1 MANVLT
7 PSVIVG
13 TAITPEVLAYKPPHE
28 ALKEFVPA
36 RDRAFFADPSKASL
50 LGLATAVEEV
60 TPYIGTELKGVQ
72 LSKLTDQ
79 QKDELALLVAERG
92 VVFFRDQDIT
102 LDQQHELASY
112 YGIQDRDPNQQDPRH
127 VTIIGRGG
135 NIRGHGNFSGE
146 WHGDHTY
153 EVNPPAYTLL
163 RLLKTPP
170 SGGDTIFTSQTG
182 LFDKLSPA
190 FQKAIEGLH
199 GVHSSD
205 RAYLGSING
214 GGTPHR
220 YPISTAHPLVRTHP
234 VTRLKSL
241 FYNPTFLERIQ
252 ELNAQESHHILAFLR
267 EHLSNAD
274 DVTAR
279 WKWTPGAVAFWDNRV
294 IAHKA
299 IPGGYDTELR
309 EGKRT
314 AIFGERPFFD
324 PENSESLSERAAR
337 LESEKGVNGN
347 GLVDKAK
354 NLVLNN

>member
-1 MANVLT
+1 MATLT
-7 PSVIVG
+7 LTSTISPR
-13 TAITPEVLAYKPPHE
+13 VLAYKPPHPE
-28 ALKEFVPA
+28 LKEFVPA
-36 RDRAFFADPSKASL
+36 RDRAFFADPEKASL
-50 LGLATAVEEV
+50 LSLATAVEEV
-60 TPYIGTELKGVQ
+60 TPLIGTELQGVQ

-102 LDQQHELASY
+102 LDQQHALASY

-135 NIRGHGNFSGE
+135 NIRGHGNFSSE
-146 WHGDHTY
+146 WHGDHSF
-153 EVNPPAYTLL
+153 EVNPPSYTLL
-163 RLLKTPP
+163 RMVKTPP

-182 LFDKLSPA
+182 LYDALSPA
-190 FQKAIEGLH
+190 FQRAIEGLH

-205 RAYLGSING
+205 KTYLASING

-220 YPISTAHPLVRTHP
+220 APIVTAHPLVRTHP

-241 FYNPTFLERIQ
+241 FYNPHFVDRIQ

-274 DVTAR
+274 DLTVR
-279 WKWTPGAVAFWDNRV
+279 WKWTPRAVAFWDNRI

-299 IPGGYDTELR
+299 VPGHYDTELR

-314 AIFGERPFFD
+314 AVHGERPFYD
-324 PENSESLSERAAR
+324 PEKSESLSERAAR
-337 LESEKGVNGN
+337 LAEEKGVNGN
-347 GLVDKAK
+347 GFVEKTK
-354 NLVLNN
+354 ELVLND

>member
-1 MANVLT
+1 MATVST
-7 PSVIVG
+7 
-13 TAITPEVLAYKPPHE
+13 TITPAVLAYRPPHPE
-28 ALKEFVPA
+28 LKEFVPA
-36 RDRAFFADPSKASL
+36 RDRAFFADPAKASL

-60 TPYIGTELKGVQ
+60 TPIIGTELKGVQ

-112 YGIQDRDPNQQDPRH
+112 YGIQDRDPNQQDPKH

-135 NIRGHGNFSGE
+135 NARAHGNYIAE
-146 WHGDHTY
+146 WHGDHSF
-153 EVNPPAYTLL
+153 EVNPPSYTLL
-163 RLLKTPP
+163 RLVKTPP
-170 SGGDTIFTSQTG
+170 AGGDTIFTSQVG

-199 GVHSSD
+199 AIHSSD
-205 RAYLGSING
+205 RAYLASING

-220 YPISTAHPLVRTHP
+220 APIATAHPLVRTHP

-241 FYNPTFLERIQ
+241 FYNPSFIDRIQ

-274 DVTAR
+274 DLTAR
-279 WKWTPGAVAFWDNRV
+279 WKWTPGAVAFWDNRI
-294 IAHKA
+294 IAHRA
-299 IPGGYDTELR
+299 VPGGYDTELR

-314 AIFGERPFFD
+314 AVFGERPFYD
-324 PENSESLSERAAR
+324 PENSESLSERAER
-337 LESEKGVNGN
+337 LAKEKGVNGN
-347 GLVDKAK
+347 GVVNGNGLEDKTK
-354 NLVLNN
+354 DLVLNN

>member
-1 MANVLT
+1 
-7 PSVIVG
+7 
-13 TAITPEVLAYKPPHE
+13 
-28 ALKEFVPA
+28 VPA
-36 RDRAFFADPSKASL
+36 RDRAFFADPAKASL
-50 LGLATAVEEV
+50 LSLATAVEEV

-112 YGIQDRDPNQQDPRH
+112 YGINQHNSKTEIPTSRTPDIYLL
-127 VTIIGRGG
+127 TYGR

-205 RAYLGSING
+205 VPYLGSING

-220 YPISTAHPLVRTHP
+220 SPISTAHPLVRTHP

-299 IPGGYDTELR
+299 
-309 EGKRT
+309 
-314 AIFGERPFFD
+314 
-324 PENSESLSERAAR
+324 
-337 LESEKGVNGN
+337 
-347 GLVDKAK
+347 
-354 NLVLNN
+354 

>member
-1 MANVLT
+1 MATVST
-7 PSVIVG
+7 
-13 TAITPEVLAYKPPHE
+13 TITPAVLAYKPPHPE
-28 ALKEFVPA
+28 LKEFVPD
-36 RDRAFFADPSKASL
+36 RDRAFFADPAKASL

-60 TPYIGTELKGVQ
+60 TPIIGTELKGVQ

-102 LDQQHELASY
+102 LEQQHALASY
-112 YGIQDRDPNQQDPRH
+112 YGIQDKDPNQQDPRH

-135 NIRGHGNFSGE
+135 NIRAHGNYTAE
-146 WHGDHTY
+146 WHGDHTF
-153 EVNPPAYTLL
+153 EVNPPSYTLL
-163 RLLKTPP
+163 RLAKTPP

-190 FQKAIEGLH
+190 FQRAIEGLH
-199 GVHSSD
+199 AIHSSD
-205 RAYLGSING
+205 GLSGFDQR

-220 YPISTAHPLVRTHP
+220 APIATAHPLVRTHP

-241 FYNPTFLERIQ
+241 FYNPSFIERIQ

-274 DVTAR
+274 DLTAR
-279 WKWTPGAVAFWDNRV
+279 WKWTPGAVAFWDNRI
-294 IAHKA
+294 IAHRA
-299 IPGGYDTELR
+299 VPGSYDTELR

-314 AIFGERPFFD
+314 AVHGERPFYD
-324 PENSESLSERAAR
+324 PENSESLSERAER
-337 LESEKGVNGN
+337 LAKEKSVNGN
-347 GLVDKAK
+347 GISEKVND
-354 NLVLNN
+354 LVLNN